1 MAEFQHITQNFLARK
16 FIEFWAN
23 LVKNYRDKCHEDRF
37 FYVVENN
44 FPHDKGTDLIKLVYS
59 KDELEPLMGHG
70 YGRLDLRDSLS
81 TTFNEL
87 WNHSETQKKCRAI
100 LMTIK
105 DRMLENFRSEG
116 EETLE
121 KRFNELAD
129 IFHLSEIEHEIMLF
143 TYIVEATYF
152 RWPCEVS
159 SYEKPL
165 YYAMA
170 LNRSYE
176 EVSSVMSA
184 NGNLRRFQILDG
196 DWDFNRR
203 AFACFLDGTKGDAIV
218 RPFYREVNL
227 AETLPWSYYGELAQK
242 DGEILKKIIQSANG
256 KCNILLYG
264 VPGTGKTSF
273 ARSLAKELGAHPF
286 EIAQGDGDID
296 NMRPEARLVGIRI
309 CNEQEPVENSM
320 IIVDEADA
328 LLRGTGCGR
337 GLFGLDAKGASSTEK
352 GIMNTILDELKM
364 PAIWISNA
372 PAEDMDASV
381 RRRFDY
387 SICFEHLTDAQR
399 CAIWQNIIEQNGLE
413 TLITGEKVK
422 EYAARY
428 KISAGGI
435 SLVLNNLKRLNPEA
449 EKVDE
454 LISILMKPHCKLM
467 GIETAENSKFRP
479 AKDYS
484 LEGLNLKSKIPLGKI
499 LTAAKNFLKAD
510 FNTNGRDV
518 PRMNVLLFGPPGTG
532 KTEFVKYLGQELNR
546 PVLIKSASSLLS
558 KWVGDSEKNIAAAFK
573 EAEAEQAIL
582 FLDEVDG
589 LLFDRSAAH
598 QGFEVSQVNEILQQM
613 ENFNGIMVAATNFD
627 KNLDPA
633 VMRRFTFKVEFNYL
647 DDKGKVIFFERFFGS
662 KLTKAEEDELR
673 MLPNLAPGDFRTV
686 RQEHF
691 YLDENESNLD
701 KIAALAAECQY
712 KHDGKE
718 VGKVGF

>member
-1 MAEFQHITQNFLARK
+1 MAEFQQITQNFLSRK
-16 FIEFWAN
+16 LIEFWGN
-23 LVKNYRDKCHEDRF
+23 LVKNYRNECQDDRF
-37 FYVVENN
+37 FCAVDDN
-44 FPHDKGTDLIKLVYS
+44 FPHDKGTALIQLVYS

-70 YGRLDLRDSLS
+70 YGRLDLRDPLRSI
-81 TTFNEL
+81 FEEL
-87 WNHSETQKKCRAI
+87 WNHSETQQKCRAV
-100 LMTIK
+100 LTTIK
-105 DRMLENFRSEG
+105 ESMLEKCRAEG

-129 IFHLSEIEHEIMLF
+129 IFHLSEIEREIMIF
-143 TYIVEATYF
+143 SYIIETTSF
-152 RWPCEVS
+152 RWPCEVNG
-159 SYEKPL
+159 YEKPL

-170 LNRSYE
+170 LNRSYG

-184 NGNLRRFQILDG
+184 KGNLRRFRILDG

-203 AFACFLDGTKGDAIV
+203 AFGCFLDGTKGEAIV
-218 RPFYREVNL
+218 RPFYREVDL
-227 AETLPWSYYGELAQK
+227 TETLPWAYYGELAQK
-242 DGEILKKIIQSANG
+242 DGEILKKIIQSAKG

-286 EIAQGDGDID
+286 EIAQGDDDID

-309 CNEQEPVENSM
+309 CNEQETVENGM

-328 LLRGTGCGR
+328 LLRGTACGP
-337 GLFGLDAKGASSTEK
+337 FGMDFKGSSSTEK
-352 GIMNTILDELKM
+352 GVMNTILDELKM

-372 PAEDMDASV
+372 PAEAMDASV

-387 SICFEHLTDAQR
+387 SICFERLTDAQR

-413 TLITGEKVK
+413 TLIPVEKVK

-435 SLVLNNLKRLNPEA
+435 SLVLNNIKRLNPAA

-454 LISILMKPHCKLM
+454 LISVLMKPHCKLM
-467 GIETAENSKFRP
+467 GIEMAENSKFRP

-499 LTAAKNFLKAD
+499 LTAAKNFLKTD
-510 FNTNGRDV
+510 FNANGKDV

-532 KTEFVKYLGQELNR
+532 KTEFVKYVGQELNR
-546 PVLIKSASSLLS
+546 PVVIKTASSLLS
-558 KWVGDSEKNIAAAFK
+558 KWVGESEQNIAAAFK

-598 QGFEVSQVNEILQQM
+598 QSFEVSQVNELLQQM
-613 ENFNGIMVAATNFD
+613 ENFNGILIAATNFD

-647 DDKGKVIFFERFFGS
+647 DDKGKVLFFERFFGS
-662 KLTKAEEDELR
+662 KLTKAEEEELK
-673 MLPNLAPGDFRTV
+673 MLTNLAPGDFRTV

-691 YLDENESNLD
+691 YLDEEESNFD

-712 KHDGKE
+712 KHDGKG
-718 VGKVGF
+718 VTKVGF